1 MLSSLR
7 LKDSFTVYSA
17 THRHT
22 PTTAE
27 STAIFYCWSSDTVS
41 HLHNSWIS
49 GSLLLLI
56 QRHTVTP
63 PQQLNQRQF
72 FTVYPATQSHTST
85 TAESTAVFYFWSSNT
100 MSHPHSSWINSNLLL
115 FIQRHTVV
123 SPQQLNQEQS
133 FTVYPATQCHTS
145 TAAESTAIFY
155 CLSSDTVSHPHNS
168 WINSN
173 LLLLIQRH
181 SVTPPQQLNQK
192 QSFTVDPAT
201 QRHTPTIAE
210 LTAVFYC
217 WSSGTPSHHQNSWIN
232 SSLLLLIHRHSVTPP

>member
-1 MLSSLR
+1 VLSSLR

-85 TAESTAVFYFWSSNT
+85 TAESTA
-100 MSHPHSSWINSNLLL
+100 
-115 FIQRHTVV
+115 
-123 SPQQLNQEQS
+123 
-133 FTVYPATQCHTS
+133 
-145 TAAESTAIFY
+145 IFY
-155 CLSSDTVSHPHNS
+155 CWSSDTPSHLHNS
-168 WINSN
+168 WINGN
-173 LLLLIQRH
+173 ILLLIQRH
-181 SVTPPQQLNQK
+181 SVTPPQQLNQQ

-201 QRHTPTIAE
+201 HCHTPTTAE
-210 LTAVFYC
+210 STAIFYC
-217 WSSGTPSHHQNSWIN
+217 WYSDTPSHPHNGRIN
-232 SSLLLLIHRHSVTPP
+232 RNLLLFIQPHTVTPPQQLNQQQSFIVDPATQCDTSTTA